1 MARLSKE
8 ANREYHREYQ
18 KTNLKVRESDAGDKA
33 KKRYRERNPK
43 KYRATNAVNNAL
55 RLGKMIKM
63 PCQIC
68 GNINSF
74 AHHDNY
80 NYPLA
85 VRWLCDF
92 HHKDWHKHNKP
103 II

>member
-1 MARLSKE
+1 MEEK
-8 ANREYHREYQ
+8 NRNEYHREYM
-18 KTNLKVRESDAGDKA
+18 KTNLTIRKSSVAGDDA

-43 KYRATNAVNNAL
+43 KYRATNAVNNAIH
-55 RLGKMIKM
+55 LGKMIKA
-63 PCQIC
+63 PCRIC
-68 GNINSF
+68 GNPNSF

-92 HHKDWHKHNKP
+92 HHKEWHKHNEP
-103 II
+103 IM